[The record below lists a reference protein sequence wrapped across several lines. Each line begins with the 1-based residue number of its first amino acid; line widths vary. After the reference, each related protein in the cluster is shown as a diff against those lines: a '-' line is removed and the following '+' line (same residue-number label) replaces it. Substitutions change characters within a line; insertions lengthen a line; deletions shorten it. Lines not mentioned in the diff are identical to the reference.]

1 MFLIGFSKEDL
12 EGLTEFLE
20 LSCVVGTWDQY
31 KKPWE
36 NWVEYLGQIKG
47 PGMNNPTLD
56 GVEYFDKVI
65 RVVLFIK
72 HLYENGA
79 RKTKVDSILSA
90 LSTKMQSLFRDSS
103 MFGDAIVK
111 RAKKGTIGTND
122 EIAAMNQDKLSNPT
136 MPMAL
141 DMVMQGRLRFWLG
154 QNWDAKGMNA
164 RAAWIC
170 MALGFNFGARIG
182 HLTRARGKARPKKG
196 VVPDPNAKPAR
207 SSPDHCL
214 RCRNMKFYVKQK
226 GTNALAIVLGGEEI
240 RDFLGCNTKGQS
252 DAVEF
257 VELVFLTS
265 KTVRKVVTNVVNVKK
280 VGRSTPEETILLQDL
295 CEWMVHAKPK
305 VDDEIT
311 CRYAQ
316 REQGKARIDRKVI
329 TAAEVN
335 WAIKAL
341 AVYLK
346 LPPEMFSSRSL
357 RSGLASH
364 LTAQGV
370 STEVRNHIGNWTEKS
385 RVVDNHY
392 AHKAASGGAFAGD
405 LEGPGVWSMEEV
417 KHMVTQRKGL

>member
-1 MFLIGFSKEDL
+1 M
-12 EGLTEFLE
+12 
-20 LSCVVGTWDQY
+20 
-31 KKPWE
+31 
-36 NWVEYLGQIKG
+36 
-47 PGMNNPTLD
+47 D
-56 GVEYFDKVI
+56 G
-65 RVVLFIK
+65 
-72 HLYENGA
+72 
-79 RKTKVDSILSA
+79 ILSA
-90 LSTKMQSLFRDSS
+90 LITKMQSLYKDSS

-111 RAKKGTIGTND
+111 RGKKGTIGTND
-122 EIAAMNQDKLSNPT
+122 EIAAMKLSNPT

-182 HLTRARGKARPKKG
+182 HLTLARGKARPKKG

-240 RDFLGCNTKGQS
+240 REFLGCNTKGQS

-265 KTVRKVVTNVVNVKK
+265 KTVRKVVVNVKK
-280 VGRSTPEETILLQDL
+280 VGRSTPEEIILLQDP

-316 REQGKARIDRKVI
+316 REQGKARMTARLLQLRKS
-329 TAAEVN
+329 TG
-335 WAIKAL
+335 L
-341 AVYLK
+341 
-346 LPPEMFSSRSL
+346 L
-357 RSGLASH
+357 RLW
-364 LTAQGV
+364 L
-370 STEVRNHIGNWTEKS
+370 ST
-385 RVVDNHY
+385 
-392 AHKAASGGAFAGD
+392 
-405 LEGPGVWSMEEV
+405 
-417 KHMVTQRKGL
+417 